1 MSVPA
6 VQIGTEQLPRLSPS
20 RLEAWDR
27 CPAAYRFEYVL
38 RLPQPVGDQRPRLL
52 GSVAHALVEAYGR
65 EARATGRRPPLD
77 RLPALA
83 RDLVTQHALPDE
95 ARTALTR
102 EATALLSTWLA
113 RAVVPLEH
121 AVAVEQALAIDA
133 GGRQVDWD
141 APDAF
146 LRGRLD
152 LVAVEG
158 RQATVCDWKSG
169 WLTEDDGTLAWV
181 WAPGCYAAL
190 LWAWA
195 PRLEAVAVEYHYLRT
210 GRVARTVLTP
220 ADAAETLAWARATAA
235 RIAQALAT
243 PDDPGAFPPRPSTAC
258 GTCPWVNRCPAGQA
272 ALEAMDEVAIP
283 DDAEARR
290 LAGLLLV
297 GEARVGRLRARLK
310 HYLEDRD
317 PLAVDDLAVG
327 FFPTSGRY
335 DPQDVARAVAEAGGD
350 PWPLLAVDT
359 RLLRALFKRQ
369 PRLEAALAPVRTP
382 TPPWFGHRK
391 AKPERGATRELGP
404 FSGGSGAAPET
415 ASGASRAPAI
425 P

>member
-121 AVAVEQALAIDA
+121 AVAVEHALAIDTR
-133 GGRQVDWD
+133 GRQVDWD

-146 LRGRLD
+146 LRG
-152 LVAVEG
+152 
-158 RQATVCDWKSG
+158 
-169 WLTEDDGTLAWV
+169 
-181 WAPGCYAAL
+181 
-190 LWAWA
+190 
-195 PRLEAVAVEYHYLRT
+195 
-210 GRVARTVLTP
+210 
-220 ADAAETLAWARATAA
+220 
-235 RIAQALAT
+235 
-243 PDDPGAFPPRPSTAC
+243 
-258 GTCPWVNRCPAGQA
+258 
-272 ALEAMDEVAIP
+272 
-283 DDAEARR
+283 
-290 LAGLLLV
+290 
-297 GEARVGRLRARLK
+297 
-310 HYLEDRD
+310 
-317 PLAVDDLAVG
+317 
-327 FFPTSGRY
+327 
-335 DPQDVARAVAEAGGD
+335 
-350 PWPLLAVDT
+350 
-359 RLLRALFKRQ
+359 
-369 PRLEAALAPVRTP
+369 
-382 TPPWFGHRK
+382 
-391 AKPERGATRELGP
+391 
-404 FSGGSGAAPET
+404 
-415 ASGASRAPAI
+415 
-425 P
+425 